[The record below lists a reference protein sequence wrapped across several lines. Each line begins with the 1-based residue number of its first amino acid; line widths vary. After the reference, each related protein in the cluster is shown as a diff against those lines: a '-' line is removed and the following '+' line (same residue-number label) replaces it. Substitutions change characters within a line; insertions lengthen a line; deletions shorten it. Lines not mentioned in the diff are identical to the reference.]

1 MRIHI
6 VVKCYALKF
15 WFWEFICIET
25 KLVFLLRLSLGY
37 NYQHVVRYIN
47 SVDKTMAGIGTLLI
61 CKHIHYIEN
70 KQTNT
75 LCLIHG
81 WL

>member
-1 MRIHI
+1 MHI
-6 VVKCYALKF
+6 FGFGNSSELKCSLN
-15 WFWEFICIET
+15 EPC
-25 KLVFLLRLSLGY
+25 FLLKLSLGY

-61 CKHIHYIEN
+61 PKHIHYIEN
-70 KQTNT
+70 KQKNT
-75 LCLIHG
+75 LCLIHD